1 MAPFCCAERPGG
13 VQLHDGERR
22 GVSGVNVTNPARRCP
37 PLPPGE
43 KQAEGIAADFCEKF
57 GRRARHGEKIGRS
70 AAGMALHGKNAAPF
84 RAEEVHKVLTES
96 RDVGS
101 FSYQPMKRLRPSRAR
116 VSAAALSRMARN
128 TVSFPESEPTSPGRE
143 AMPSTAVHTAG
154 ASPGSVLM
162 MTRFWQA

>member
-1 MAPFCCAERPGG
+1 MPTVFKVPVVQEREFLSAWAGRKWRLFCCAERSGG

-70 AAGMALHGKNAAPF
+70 AAGMALHEKNAASF

-101 FSYQPMKRLRPSRAR
+101 FSY
-116 VSAAALSRMARN
+116 
-128 TVSFPESEPTSPGRE
+128 
-143 AMPSTAVHTAG
+143 
-154 ASPGSVLM
+154 
-162 MTRFWQA
+162 

>member
-1 MAPFCCAERPGG
+1 MSTVFKVPVVQEREFLSAWAEQKWRFFCCAERPGG
-13 VQLHDGERR
+13 VQLHDGEHR

-70 AAGMALHGKNAAPF
+70 AAGMALHGKNAASF

-101 FSYQPMKRLRPSRAR
+101 FS
-116 VSAAALSRMARN
+116 
-128 TVSFPESEPTSPGRE
+128 
-143 AMPSTAVHTAG
+143 H
-154 ASPGSVLM
+154 
-162 MTRFWQA
+162 